1 MNDLLNDFKKIT
13 VSTLEKPNHIILNK
27 NKNKLSKKK
36 DNSIYYRN
44 QKNSKKQNILSGLQN
59 DKSKIYKLER
69 QRARQL
75 LREQKKENKKR
86 RKNNASFKKKKTHQN
101 QSKKIT
107 FCMGNN
113 RVKEYVC
120 TGLEEH
126 KDITHFNSGYET
138 DDEGHGSRP
147 FEIREM
153 PEINLDE
160 LFN

>member
-1 MNDLLNDFKKIT
+1 MNDLLSEFKNIT
-13 VSTLEKPNHIILNK
+13 VSTLEKPNYVIL

-36 DNSIYYRN
+36 ENDIYYRN
-44 QKNSKKQNILSGLQN
+44 QKNSRKQNILSGNQN
-59 DKSKIYKLER
+59 DKSKKYKLER
-69 QRARQL
+69 QYARQL
-75 LREQKKENKKR
+75 LREQKKEKKKR
-86 RKNNASFKKKKTHQN
+86 RKSGVSFKKKKKHQN

-113 RVKEYVC
+113 KVKEYVC
-120 TGLEEH
+120 AGIEEYQ
-126 KDITHFNSGYET
+126 KTTHFNSGYET
-138 DDEGHGSRP
+138 DDEGHGSRA